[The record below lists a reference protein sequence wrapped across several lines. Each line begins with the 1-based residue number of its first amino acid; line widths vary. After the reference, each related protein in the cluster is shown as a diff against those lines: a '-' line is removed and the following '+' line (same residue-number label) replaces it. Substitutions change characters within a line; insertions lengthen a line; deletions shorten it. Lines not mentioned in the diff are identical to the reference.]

1 MKSRRKQKN
10 RAAQKEHEENKRILA
25 EHVEFIFGV
34 IERARRRTIEDIIV
48 VGERLI
54 DAQSRLDHGEWAG
67 WLEKNFGWSDSTAL
81 NLMNV
86 YRLVKSAEYESLNFK
101 ELSITI
107 SELYA
112 LARPSTPK
120 EVKAKII
127 GRAKAGEYIGVGS
140 VDDAKAALQ
149 PPPTETAKPQEE
161 APQTTSSEVDG
172 HEAPSV
178 VADEESDRE
187 EVTETETEDEDW
199 RVRDTRAWWVEVA
212 KLALD
217 FLKKY
222 GDSEKF
228 IEPVVLRQ
236 ALPVVQDL
244 NRQTFALRKVGR
256 ALITIADAVDSAFD
270 DPTSDD
276 ETAGDASSDEAAPS
290 DAPSEG
296 APSDATPEE

>member
-1 MKSRRKQKN
+1 MRSRRKRKTN
-10 RAAQKEHEENKRILA
+10 SRAAHEENKRILAAQKEQKENERILA
-25 EHVEFIFGV
+25 EHVEFILGV
-34 IERARRRTIEDIIV
+34 AERARRRTIEDIIA

-101 ELSITI
+101 VLSITV

-149 PPPTETAKPQEE
+149 PTPTETAKPQEE
-161 APQTTSSEVDG
+161 APQITSSEVDG
-172 HEAPSV
+172 HERRGLWPTTNQTARRSP
-178 VADEESDRE
+178 RRKRKMRIGGC
-187 EVTETETEDEDW
+187 ETRGPGGLRSRSLRWISSRSTAI
-199 RVRDTRAWWVEVA
+199 RRNLLTPLFCA
-212 KLALD
+212 KRCQS
-217 FLKKY
+217 Y
-222 GDSEKF
+222 
-228 IEPVVLRQ
+228 R
-236 ALPVVQDL
+236 
-244 NRQTFALRKVGR
+244 T
-256 ALITIADAVDSAFD
+256 
-270 DPTSDD
+270 
-276 ETAGDASSDEAAPS
+276 
-290 DAPSEG
+290 
-296 APSDATPEE
+296 

>member
-1 MKSRRKQKN
+1 
-10 RAAQKEHEENKRILA
+10 
-25 EHVEFIFGV
+25 
-34 IERARRRTIEDIIV
+34 
-48 VGERLI
+48 
-54 DAQSRLDHGEWAG
+54 
-67 WLEKNFGWSDSTAL
+67 
-81 NLMNV
+81 
-86 YRLVKSAEYESLNFK
+86 
-101 ELSITI
+101 
-107 SELYA
+107 
-112 LARPSTPK
+112 
-120 EVKAKII
+120 
-127 GRAKAGEYIGVGS
+127 
-140 VDDAKAALQ
+140 
-149 PPPTETAKPQEE
+149 
-161 APQTTSSEVDG
+161 
-172 HEAPSV
+172 